1 MIQFTATIKKF
12 GKQGE
17 KTGWTYIEISALLA
31 EKLNPGNKKSFRV
44 KGKLDELDYSMIAL
58 LPMSEG
64 NFIMPLNAS
73 IRKKIRKQKGAT
85 LKVIMEVDTNKMK
98 LPAELMECLEDEPQA
113 LEYFNSLPKGQQNYF
128 ANWICS
134 AKTESTKTKR
144 MAATINALD
153 KHWDFGQMIR
163 AMKKSEI

>member
-17 KTGWTYIEISALLA
+17 KSGWTYIEIASLLA

-44 KGKLDELDYSMIAL
+44 KGKLDQLDYSMIAL
-58 LPMSEG
+58 LPMGNG

-73 IRKKIRKQKGAT
+73 IRKKIKKQKDAT
-85 LKVIMEVDTNKMK
+85 LKVVMEIDTNEMK
-98 LPAELMECLEDEPQA
+98 PPGELIECLEDEHEA
-113 LEYFNSLPKGQQNYF
+113 LEYFNSLPKGHQNYF
-128 ANWICS
+128 ANWIRS
-134 AKTESTKTKR
+134 AKTETTKAKR
-144 MAATINALD
+144 IAITLNALD

-163 AMKKSEI
+163 AMKK